1 MGVKI
6 NTEELQCILD
16 MTPPEHNIMLVGAHG
31 IGKSEIIRNY
41 YGERG
46 QRVVSLFL
54 GQMSDPGDL
63 LGLPRLAGDRT
74 EFMLPWW
81 FPSDG
86 KPVVLF
92 LDELN
97 RARPELL
104 QTVMDLCLNKTLAG
118 KRLPPG
124 SRVVSAVN
132 EGEEYQLTDL
142 DPALV
147 SRFNIYYFSPTPAE
161 WLLWAQRRGIDS
173 RVINFIEQ
181 NPNMLDGDVLSD
193 GSLTRNADR
202 RSWVRVS
209 DFIAGVPEDG
219 KIDRT
224 VEKGIA
230 GIAGPEAAL
239 KFVRFT
245 QENSRL
251 GAKAVLADFE
261 AHKDELAALPPHEL
275 SALNEGIFRT
285 LETAGESEGEET
297 VKVYAENLAKHIQ
310 WLRELRRNEAVAHW
324 TTLFES
330 SAYPAAKVAILK
342 YSPYIYQNIISF
354 IEEIKL

>member
-6 NTEELQCILD
+6 NTEELHEILD
-16 MTPPEHNIMLVGAHG
+16 MTPPEHNIMLVGVHG
-31 IGKSEIIRNY
+31 IGKSEIIRGY
-41 YGERG
+41 YEERG
-46 QRVVSLFL
+46 LRVVSLFL

-63 LGLPRLAGDRT
+63 IGLPRLAEDKT

-81 FPSDG
+81 FPTDG

-118 KRLPPG
+118 KTLPRG

-161 WLLWAQRRGIDS
+161 WLLWAQRRKIDS
-173 RVINFIEQ
+173 RVIGFIEQ
-181 NPNMLDGDVLSD
+181 NPSMLDGDVLSD
-193 GSLTRNADR
+193 GSLSRNADR

-209 DFIAGVPEDG
+209 SFIAEVPEDG
-219 KIDRT
+219 KIERT

-230 GIAGPEAAL
+230 GIVGPEAAL

-251 GAKAVLADFE
+251 GAKAVLTDFD
-261 AHKDELAALPPHEL
+261 AHKDELAAFSPHDL
-275 SALNEGIFRT
+275 STLNEGIFRT
-285 LETAGESEGEET
+285 LETASEGEGEEA
-297 VKVYAENLAKHIQ
+297 VKSYVENLSKHIQ
-310 WLRELRRNEAVAHW
+310 WLRERHQNEAIAHW

-342 YSPYIYQNIISF
+342 HSPYIYQNIINF